1 MVSGNDIR
9 NGRHNHQLIN
19 DQACPGISIVQDLF
33 IICYDVFILVNDF
46 QERRKIR
53 HKKGKQSCSNV
64 LRHGL
69 LCLSPLM
76 IPWAGLLNFI
86 HRRTLTTC
94 VLSNDHLTVR
104 NCGKIIF
111 IWPSTIELSQ
121 YILKPKIKT
130 SKAIIKLLERQNH
143 SHLIEFKNFSYSS

>member
-53 HKKGKQSCSNV
+53 HKQGKQSCSNV

-111 IWPSTIELSQ
+111 YMAL
-121 YILKPKIKT
+121 
-130 SKAIIKLLERQNH
+130 N
-143 SHLIEFKNFSYSS
+143 N